1 MQTTTPARR
10 RSFSQSHA
18 LDLRRVLA
26 EISARTAQFKG
37 ASMKAIFALLIAG
50 AASCAQAQQSSILY
64 TGQELLNRFN
74 NDRLSAL
81 AYIAGVADSQSGV
94 TVCIPPNTVTLGQM
108 ADMVKQSLDRVPSE
122 RHLAADVYV
131 TVTLGNR
138 WPCNN
143 KRGGGV

>member
-1 MQTTTPARR
+1 MRAAAFI
-10 RSFSQSHA
+10 FS
-18 LDLRRVLA
+18 
-26 EISARTAQFKG
+26 
-37 ASMKAIFALLIAG
+37 ALLCC
-50 AASCAQAQQSSILY
+50 SAQAQPSSILY
-64 TGQELLNRFN
+64 TGQDLFTRFT
-74 NDRLSAL
+74 NDRVTAL

-94 TVCIPPNTVTLGQM
+94 TICIPPGQVTLGQM
-108 ADMVKQSLDRVPSE
+108 GDMVRQSLDRIPSE